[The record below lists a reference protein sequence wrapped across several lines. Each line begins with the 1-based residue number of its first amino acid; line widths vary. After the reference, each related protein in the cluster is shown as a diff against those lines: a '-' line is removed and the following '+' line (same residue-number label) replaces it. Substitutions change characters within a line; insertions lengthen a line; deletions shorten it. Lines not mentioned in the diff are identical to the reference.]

1 MEARERV
8 RCGVYIR
15 CHLLRLLI
23 LPKGGHMG
31 KTSLVR
37 WMLAVMFTITTL
49 VGMSGFA
56 AAQYYDDDR
65 YSDRGSPQLAH
76 QHGYQSGY
84 HDGYRKGLHEGR
96 ENDPGDIN
104 VEALQD
110 ATHRY
115 ESWMGPIWYF
125 RDGYR
130 DGYRNGF
137 RSGYQAS
144 RHGWWHRD
152 DDDGWRWH

>member
-1 MEARERV
+1 
-8 RCGVYIR
+8 
-15 CHLLRLLI
+15 
-23 LPKGGHMG
+23 MG
-31 KTSLVR
+31 KARFTR
-37 WMLAVMFTITTL
+37 WMFAAMLTIMTVT
-49 VGMSGFA
+49 VMSGFA

-65 YSDRGSPQLAH
+65 YDRDNDRGSPQLAH

-84 HDGYRKGLHEGR
+84 RDGYRKGLHEGR

-115 ESWMGPIWYF
+115 ESWMGPIRYF

-130 DGYRNGF
+130 DGYHNGF
-137 RSGYQAS
+137 RSGYQSSS
-144 RHGWWHRD
+144 RGWRQRD
-152 DDDGWRWH
+152 DDDDWR